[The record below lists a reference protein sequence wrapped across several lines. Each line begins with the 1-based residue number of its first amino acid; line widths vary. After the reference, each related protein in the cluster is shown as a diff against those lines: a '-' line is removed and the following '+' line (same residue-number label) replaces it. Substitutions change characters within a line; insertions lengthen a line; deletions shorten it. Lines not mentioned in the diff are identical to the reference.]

1 MVLAVDGCPEGRFSY
16 REYRQLLLL
25 VYIYISISIF
35 LTWNID
41 MTIHLHTSV
50 QTIAPAIPTCS
61 GCFKPVNLAT
71 AVKRPI
77 LVTSSRYSRY
87 QQASRIPG
95 FMHFCNIEC
104 RQRADNTAHAENSKS
119 RF

>member
-1 MVLAVDGCPEGRFSY
+1 
-16 REYRQLLLL
+16 
-25 VYIYISISIF
+25 
-35 LTWNID
+35 

-50 QTIAPAIPTCS
+50 QAITPAIPTCS

-77 LVTSSRYSRY
+77 LVSRSRYSRY
-87 QQASRIPG
+87 QQASRVPG
-95 FMHFCNIEC
+95 VMHFCNTEC
-104 RQRADNTAHAENSKS
+104 RQRADNTAHAESSKS